1 MSVAE
6 PRQNAL
12 PQKYIS
18 TLWKGAVI
26 GGTMLVPGV
35 SGGSMA
41 MILGIYQELISAVS
55 SFRKQKKSNFL
66 FLTVFCISAVF
77 GMLVIAT
84 PISNL
89 IDIFPKPTMYFFIG
103 AVAGGIP
110 LIFREAKATAF
121 SWKFPV
127 YILLGGII
135 VSAISLFPVNMAG
148 MQEGEEIQ
156 NFLFLFAAGAIA
168 AVALILPG
176 ISVSYLLLLLGLYDK
191 TMQAISGLQF
201 SFLIPLLLGGVIG
214 IILTTKLLEKIMTHF
229 PQPTYLIILG
239 FILGSVI
246 SIFPG
251 FPSFSELAICT
262 VTFSVGFISIYLI
275 LRGQS
280 DAV

>member
-89 IDIFPKPTMYFFIG
+89 IDTFPKPTMYFFIG

-156 NFLFLFAAGAIA
+156 NFLFLFAAGAIP

-201 SFLIPLLLGGVIG
+201 SFLISLLLGGVIG
-214 IILTTKLLEKIMTHF
+214 IILTTKLLEKI
-229 PQPTYLIILG
+229 
-239 FILGSVI
+239 
-246 SIFPG
+246 
-251 FPSFSELAICT
+251 
-262 VTFSVGFISIYLI
+262 
-275 LRGQS
+275 
-280 DAV
+280 

>member
-35 SGGSMA
+35 SGGSIA

-103 AVAGGIP
+103 AVTGGIHP
-110 LIFREAKATAF
+110 PWRDYCFGNIFVSGQYGRHAGKRGNTE
-121 SWKFPV
+121 FP
-127 YILLGGII
+127 IPFCRRGNCGGRTD
-135 VSAISLFPVNMAG
+135 SSRY
-148 MQEGEEIQ
+148 QC
-156 NFLFLFAAGAIA
+156 FLSSFAAGS
-168 AVALILPG
+168 L
-176 ISVSYLLLLLGLYDK
+176 
-191 TMQAISGLQF
+191 
-201 SFLIPLLLGGVIG
+201 
-214 IILTTKLLEKIMTHF
+214 
-229 PQPTYLIILG
+229 
-239 FILGSVI
+239 
-246 SIFPG
+246 
-251 FPSFSELAICT
+251 
-262 VTFSVGFISIYLI
+262 
-275 LRGQS
+275 
-280 DAV
+280 

>member
-89 IDIFPKPTMYFFIG
+89 IDIFPKPTMYFFI
-103 AVAGGIP
+103 
-110 LIFREAKATAF
+110 FAF
-121 SWKFPV
+121 SAIMEKTH
-127 YILLGGII
+127 LGKCRMRFAESAPDRFT
-135 VSAISLFPVNMAG
+135 VS
-148 MQEGEEIQ
+148 
-156 NFLFLFAAGAIA
+156 
-168 AVALILPG
+168 
-176 ISVSYLLLLLGLYDK
+176 
-191 TMQAISGLQF
+191 
-201 SFLIPLLLGGVIG
+201 PL
-214 IILTTKLLEKIMTHF
+214 
-229 PQPTYLIILG
+229 
-239 FILGSVI
+239 
-246 SIFPG
+246 
-251 FPSFSELAICT
+251 
-262 VTFSVGFISIYLI
+262 
-275 LRGQS
+275 
-280 DAV
+280 